1 MSIMLS
7 RRMLPNSKYWCR
19 LRGMQHCRSVWW
31 LSVSWFQVSRLK
43 QSMTSTL
50 PERKVI
56 KPYIVL
62 LTKLVCNLVFSSS
75 TTKLVYV
82 VLYYFQAL
90 VQWSHILC
98 LNWTYM
104 CVFSCHVLCF
114 DRQLKYLMSKHGGIS
129 VYHGRLSTLHVII
142 VHTACHGD
150 LLIHHIT
157 SHAVWVASSVSSQ
170 SLGPKTL
177 HACVGPL
184 KPLADVI
191 AWSGLY
197 LRSILS

>member
-1 MSIMLS
+1 
-7 RRMLPNSKYWCR
+7 
-19 LRGMQHCRSVWW
+19 
-31 LSVSWFQVSRLK
+31 
-43 QSMTSTL
+43 
-50 PERKVI
+50 
-56 KPYIVL
+56 
-62 LTKLVCNLVFSSS
+62 
-75 TTKLVYV
+75 
-82 VLYYFQAL
+82 
-90 VQWSHILC
+90 
-98 LNWTYM
+98 M

-170 SLGPKTL
+170 SLGPQTL

-197 LRSILS
+197 LRSILSYYISHVKGFKLISYSYFLNPFLWFKCLAETNHCRKIANYAQDKMQILFKDLNLFNASLFGWHENFIQTFFIFIIFVEYFNSFLNSINTFWLSSYSRNFCSM

>member
-1 MSIMLS
+1 MEKLSLWFLALEVIAGNRTRKMSIMLS
-7 RRMLPNSKYWCR
+7 RRMLPNSKYLCR

-82 VLYYFQAL
+82 VYSTTSKL
-90 VQWSHILC
+90 WCS
-98 LNWTYM
+98 
-104 CVFSCHVLCF
+104 
-114 DRQLKYLMSKHGGIS
+114 DRIF
-129 VYHGRLSTLHVII
+129 
-142 VHTACHGD
+142 C
-150 LLIHHIT
+150 
-157 SHAVWVASSVSSQ
+157 ASIEPICVSS
-170 SLGPKTL
+170 LVMC
-177 HACVGPL
+177 CVL
-184 KPLADVI
+184 IDN
-191 AWSGLY
+191 
-197 LRSILS
+197 